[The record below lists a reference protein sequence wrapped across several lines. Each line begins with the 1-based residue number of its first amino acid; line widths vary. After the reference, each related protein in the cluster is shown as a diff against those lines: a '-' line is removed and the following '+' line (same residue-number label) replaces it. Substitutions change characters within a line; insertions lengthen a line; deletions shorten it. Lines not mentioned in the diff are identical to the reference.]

1 MVEAQLAISHR
12 IDGRTSAKN
21 KLVLGLEVIELPSD
35 EGVIVL
41 VDLSRDEGP
50 SPVDAQTEPFE
61 VLLRIGGEVLQPLQ
75 WLCELKDFIF
85 RDIHLLEDFTLLLD
99 RGSSFLFFVI

>member
-12 IDGRTSAKN
+12 IDGRTSAEDN
-21 KLVLGLEVIELPSD
+21 LVFGLEVIELPSD

-50 SPVDAQTEPFE
+50 SPVDAQTKPFE
-61 VLLRIGGEVLQPLQ
+61 VLLRISGEVLQPLQ

-85 RDIHLLEDFTLLLD
+85 RNIHLLENFTLLLG
-99 RGSSFLFFVI
+99 RGCSLFLLVV

>member
-12 IDGRTSAKN
+12 IDGRTSAED
-21 KLVLGLEVIELPSD
+21 KLVFSLEVVELPSD

>member
-41 VDLSRDEGP
+41 VDLSRDKGP

-61 VLLRIGGEVLQPLQ
+61 VLLRIGGEVLQPFER
-75 WLCELKDFIF
+75 LCELKYIVL
-85 RDIHLLEDFTLLLD
+85 RDIHLLEDFTLLLG
-99 RGSSFLFFVI
+99 RGCSLFLLVV